1 MAAATAA
8 DAATAANAGGVSV
21 HPPASKPR
29 RPLIVRWGK
38 NVREPLNRLLSRY
51 SLVALDP
58 ILDSRQFAWLEN
70 LKRSWPAI
78 RREADA
84 LMPHLGA
91 IPPMN
96 EMSPD
101 HQRIAGAGG
110 WRSFFLVGYGYQLKA
125 NCARCPKTSAALANV
140 PGLVTALFSILE
152 PGMHVGRHRG
162 VSKGILIAHLGL
174 RVPNDASQCRMEVED
189 QSVHWQ
195 EGATLVFDD
204 TFPHEVWN
212 DTTDHRV
219 ILLIQFRR
227 PMKFPG
233 RLITRLLVA
242 VVRASPY
249 IRDAKRNVSFWE
261 TRIRRSQLAN
271 PAA

>member
-1 MAAATAA
+1 MPATTAA
-8 DAATAANAGGVSV
+8 DARQVIVN
-21 HPPASKPR
+21 PPAPKPR

-38 NVREPLNRLLSRY
+38 KAREPLNRLLSRY
-51 SLVALDP
+51 SLVPLEP
-58 ILDSRQFAWLEN
+58 VLDSGQFAWLEN

-78 RREADA
+78 QQEADE

-101 HQRIAGAGG
+101 HQRIAGDGG
-110 WRSFFLVGYGYQLKA
+110 WRSFFLVGYGYRLKA
-125 NCARCPKTSAALANV
+125 NCARCPTTSAALANV

-174 RVPNDASQCRMEVED
+174 RVPSDASSCRMEVED
-189 QSVHWQ
+189 QQVHWQ

-212 DTTDHRV
+212 DTTEHRV

-227 PMKFPG
+227 PMKLIG
-233 RLITRLLVA
+233 RLITRILVA
-242 VVRASPY
+242 VVRVSPY
-249 IRDAKRNVSFWE
+249 IRDAKRNVGFWE
-261 TRIRRSQLAN
+261 TRFKRSQLAN
-271 PAA
+271 LGA